1 MALVEDDSPDAS
13 DSHVTSWLILSIVQP
28 VLVGY
33 NGLKFR
39 EVTPCGKANALC
51 TGVVVPEV
59 ANQARY
65 HFP

>member
-13 DSHVTSWLILSIVQP
+13 DSDVTSWLILSVVQP

-39 EVTPCGKANALC
+39 EVTPCGKTNAL
-51 TGVVVPEV
+51 
-59 ANQARY
+59 
-65 HFP
+65 